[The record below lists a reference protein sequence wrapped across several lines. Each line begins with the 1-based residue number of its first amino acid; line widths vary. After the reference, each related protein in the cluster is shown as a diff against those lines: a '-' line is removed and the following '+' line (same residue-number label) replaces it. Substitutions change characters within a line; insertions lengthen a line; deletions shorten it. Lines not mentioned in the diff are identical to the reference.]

1 MLMELMMSLMNC
13 MNGNDS
19 MMNSEAVTYEV
30 ISSDDEDVKEELCIL
45 MNLLECL
52 LMDLKYLKINEINES
67 QKTK

>member
-1 MLMELMMSLMNC
+1 MLMELMMNLMNC

>member
-1 MLMELMMSLMNC
+1 MLMELMMNLMNC

-30 ISSDDEDVKEELCIL
+30 ISSNDEDAKEELCIL
-45 MNLLECL
+45 MNLLECR

>member
-1 MLMELMMSLMNC
+1 MLMELMMNLMNC

-30 ISSDDEDVKEELCIL
+30 ISSNDEDVKEELCIL
-45 MNLLECL
+45 MNQLECQ